1 MLVDGGGIPLA
12 TILTGGNRHDVTQLV
27 PLVDAIP
34 PVRGQPGHPRWRPQ
48 SVYADRAYSSEP
60 HRRELRR
67 RGIRPFL
74 ALKAAGHGS
83 GLGVHRWVVERTIS
97 WLHQL
102 RRLRI
107 RFERR
112 ADIHEAFLAIGCAL
126 ICFRALGG
134 SLC

>member
-1 MLVDGGGIPLA
+1 MDGGGIPLA

-34 PVRGQPGHPRWRPQ
+34 PVRGKAGPPRRRPE
-48 SVYADRAYSSEP
+48 SVYADRAYSSDP
-60 HRRELRR
+60 HRREMRR

-74 ALKAAGHGS
+74 ALKAGAHGS

-97 WLHQL
+97 WLHQF
-102 RRLRI
+102 RRLRL

-126 ICFRALGG
+126 ICFRALGEP
-134 SLC
+134 LC